1 MLAPETS
8 TSKSLTTH
16 QAISLDTGYTP
27 GEPGAGCPRRDGYAH
42 RMPTVTRTMTVAAQ
56 PQQIIR
62 YLKDFA
68 HSEEWDAGTQRG
80 FSTELTYTLTEA
92 SQRRLVFVGAN
103 NNATSHDTIEVDPA
117 DAGSVVTYRAEL
129 TVHGAAQRGWIASNR
144 IPKPARCGGRGS
156 SNP

>member
-1 MLAPETS
+1 
-8 TSKSLTTH
+8 
-16 QAISLDTGYTP
+16 
-27 GEPGAGCPRRDGYAH
+27 
-42 RMPTVTRTMTVAAQ
+42 MPTVTRTMTVAA
-56 PQQIIR
+56 PPEQIIG

-129 TVHGAAQRGWIASNR
+129 TMHGAAQRAGSPVTASLSRPGAAGEAAVIHNR
-144 IPKPARCGGRGS
+144 RYACAEPCERPDAIRC
-156 SNP
+156 P